1 MTGVNNTNKPIL
13 GGGLHCFNATVCFI
27 LPELNSLMENNLVS
41 KSKLVE
47 KGKQNNQVEWEK
59 NNADV
64 TLCHEEEEKIMSQ
77 SDKLHKILP
86 QSLVLKSIT

>member
-1 MTGVNNTNKPIL
+1 
-13 GGGLHCFNATVCFI
+13 
-27 LPELNSLMENNLVS
+27 MENNLVS

-64 TLCHEEEEKIMSQ
+64 TLCHEEEEKIVSQ

-86 QSLVLKSIT
+86 QSLVLLKDEKVERIKQMISMCLTSKYFNFVEGHPIMLTLP